1 VNIQR
6 IVLIG
11 CLTAISLLLLACS
24 TEISQATPNLDATV
38 QAAIDQTRTAEDAV
52 ATPAATTASAEA
64 PADAAFFFA
73 PCLLPTTRHTI
84 VDRV

>member
-1 VNIQR
+1 MVA
-6 IVLIG
+6 
-11 CLTAISLLLLACS
+11 TAID
-24 TEISQATPNLDATV
+24 EIAHVMDTSH
-38 QAAIDQTRTAEDAV
+38 
-52 ATPAATTASAEA
+52 EA